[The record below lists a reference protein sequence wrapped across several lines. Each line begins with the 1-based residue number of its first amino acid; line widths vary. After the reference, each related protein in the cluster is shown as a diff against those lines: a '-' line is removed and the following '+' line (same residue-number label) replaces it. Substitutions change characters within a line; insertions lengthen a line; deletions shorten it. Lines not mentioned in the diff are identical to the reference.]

1 MKTPDILALSPV
13 MPVIALERVADAVPL
28 ARALVKGGI
37 RLLEVTLRTP
47 VALECVRAIAAEVP
61 EAVVGV
67 GTITTPADLDASLR
81 AGAVFGV
88 SPGASASLLQ
98 AAAAGPLPFVPGV
111 MTPSD
116 VINAADAGFN
126 TLKLFPAAQAGGLE
140 MLKALGGPFPH
151 VRFCPTGGVTLQ
163 SAPAL
168 LALKNVVCVGGS
180 WLTPKALIDSGDW
193 AAIETLA
200 RDAAALR

>member
-1 MKTPDILALSPV
+1 MNPRELLALSPV
-13 MPVIALERVADAVPL
+13 MPVIALDRLADAVPL
-28 ARALVKGGI
+28 ARALVRGGI

-47 VALECVRAIAAEVP
+47 VALDCVRAIKAEVP
-61 EAVVGV
+61 EAIVGV
-67 GTITTPADLDASLR
+67 GTITTPADLAASVA

-88 SPGASASLLQ
+88 SPGASSALL
-98 AAAAGPLPFVPGV
+98 AAAKDSPLPFVPGV

-116 VINAADAGFN
+116 VINAVAAGFD

-140 MLKALGGPFPH
+140 MLKALGGPFPN

-180 WLTPKALIDSGDW
+180 WLTPAPLLASGDW
-193 AAIETLA
+193 SAIESLA

>member
-1 MKTPDILALSPV
+1 MKTREILALSPV
-13 MPVIALERVADAVPL
+13 MPVIALDRLADAVPL
-28 ARALVKGGI
+28 ARALVRGGI

-47 VALECVRAIAAEVP
+47 VALDCVRAIKAEVP

-67 GTITTPADLDASLR
+67 GTIVTPADLEESIE
-81 AGAVFGV
+81 AGAAFGV
-88 SPGASASLLQ
+88 SPGASAALLR
-98 AAAAGPLPFVPGV
+98 AAAASPLPFVPGV

-116 VINAADAGFN
+116 VINAIDAGFH
-126 TLKLFPAAQAGGLE
+126 TMKLFPAAQAGGLE

-151 VRFCPTGGVTLQ
+151 ASFCPTGGVTLQ

-180 WLTPKALIDSGDW
+180 WLTPSALVANGDW